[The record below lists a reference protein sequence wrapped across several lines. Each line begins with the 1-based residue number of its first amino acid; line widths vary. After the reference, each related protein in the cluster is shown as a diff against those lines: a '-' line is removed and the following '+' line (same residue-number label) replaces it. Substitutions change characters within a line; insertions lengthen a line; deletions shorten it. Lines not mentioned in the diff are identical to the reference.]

1 MLIQGWAYFQSYET
15 PYQEESFALKN
26 FQKVNQ
32 VKLVSQF
39 VMLFQRTEY

>member
-1 MLIQGWAYFQSYET
+1 MLIQGWAFFQNFET
-15 PYQEESFALKN
+15 PHQEKSFALKN